1 MTQAY
6 NLAILANA
14 VNTSGQL
21 NVGTNATGTL
31 PVANGGTGATTLTAN
46 NVLLGNGTSALQA
59 VAPST
64 NGNVLTSN
72 GTTWVSS
79 APGGGGFTGA
89 RGQVF
94 TSSGTF
100 TIPTG
105 VTAIKATIV
114 GGGGNGAS
122 VSNNGNVQ
130 ASGGGG
136 GGGVAYKWLTGLT
149 SGNTISV
156 TVGGATGA
164 SNIASGTQSITT
176 VTANGGSSSSTPSPN
191 NSSSGGAGGTTTNAD
206 IGITGGRG
214 GSGAAYTNN
223 SDTDIICSGA
233 GGGAGGSQGANG
245 FVNGTAGTVQVGIA
259 GTGPFGTG
267 GRQTS
272 DEAGQTGTGFGN
284 GGSGASMRGN
294 TSRSAGAGLA
304 GVVII
309 EW

>member
-1 MTQAY
+1 MAITVSGTQITF
-6 NLAILANA
+6 ND
-14 VNTSGQL
+14 
-21 NVGTNATGTL
+21 ATVQTTAF
-31 PVANGGTGATTLTAN
+31 VA
-46 NVLLGNGTSALQA
+46 
-59 VAPST
+59 
-64 NGNVLTSN
+64 
-72 GTTWVSS
+72 
-79 APGGGGFTGA
+79 GGGFTGA

-122 VSNNGNVQ
+122 VSSTGNVQ

-164 SNIASGTQSITT
+164 SSIASGTQSITT

-191 NSSSGGAGGTTTNAD
+191 SSSSGGAGGTTTNAD
-206 IGITGGRG
+206 IGITGGQG
-214 GSGAAYTNN
+214 GSGSAATNS
-223 SDTDIICSGA
+223 SDQDLIVSGS
-233 GGGAGGSQGANG
+233 GGGAGGSRGANG
-245 FVNGTAGTVQVGIA
+245 VAILNVGQIQVGLG

-284 GGSGASMRGN
+284 GGGGASMRGN
-294 TSRSAGAGLA
+294 QARSAGAGT
-304 GVVII
+304 GGIVII